1 MWQKYFKVVKIV
13 PGRVV
18 IPGHGTVD
26 FSNEN
31 LPLELIKELYENDL
45 PYLDITPEG
54 KEVIY
59 NIKPPV
65 PTPEKKQPGVVS
77 TPGEIPL
84 KDKPDYRISQEK
96 EKTFTKNPSPVKR
109 KRRKSKKIPDNN
121 E

>member
-26 FSNEN
+26 FSSED

-45 PYLDITPEG
+45 PYLDITPQG

-59 NIKPPV
+59 NIKPPAR
-65 PTPEKKQPGVVS
+65 QPGKKLPGKVKA
-77 TPGEIPL
+77 PGEIPL
-84 KDKPDYRISQEK
+84 KDKPDYGILHEK
-96 EKTFTKNPSPVKR
+96 GKTFTKDTSTCKTEKTKIEKNPG
-109 KRRKSKKIPDNN
+109 
-121 E
+121 